1 MAVIPLRTRC
11 RINELSPFGL
21 FVYNSYVKNQADFE
35 VFSPIYTVLYGTN
48 MELDRKAIDALI
60 NPVQMT
66 GELKVITQ
74 RIYSNQVLVAKA
86 IDFLEGYADRATG
99 LTEASK
105 DFGFSKVRQ
114 ANNSGD
120 IEAVVKNV
128 RSVGQVADKNMA
140 ALTAE
145 GYSAAKQT
153 TLLGLAD
160 TLETENAAQNSKIDD
175 RKSLV
180 SDNHVAFNSYWD
192 SINDLCDIGKKLYK
206 EKTNENRDQYVV
218 STVLGRMRSDAAKT
232 AVSGNTDARARIEL
246 KPLTTG
252 RKRVGKADANG
263 DYAIKGIAVGEYQ
276 ATKTV
281 KGKPAVV
288 KTVVVESGAHVV
300 ENFD

>member
-1 MAVIPLRTRC
+1 MTVIKFKGRC
-11 RINELSPFGL
+11 RLDELSTLGL
-21 FVYNSYVKNQADFE
+21 FVYNSFVKNQADFE
-35 VFSPIYTVLYGTN
+35 LFSQKYTVAYGTN
-48 MELDRKAIDALI
+48 IELNRKAIDALI
-60 NPVQMT
+60 NPVQIT
-66 GELKVITQ
+66 GELKMITQ
-74 RIYSNQVLVAKA
+74 SIYSNQIVLASA

-99 LTEASK
+99 LTVASK

-300 ENFD
+300 ENFG